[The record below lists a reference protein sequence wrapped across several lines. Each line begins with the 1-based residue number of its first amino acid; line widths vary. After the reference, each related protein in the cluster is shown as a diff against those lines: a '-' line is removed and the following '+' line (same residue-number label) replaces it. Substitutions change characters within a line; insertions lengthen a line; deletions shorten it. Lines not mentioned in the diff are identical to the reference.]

1 MESIYTPFCP
11 NQWIQKRYKGGHWTD
26 SSEQP
31 TAFQMKFLV
40 PCFSFICPAYILT
53 FSRRKVSCPK
63 SWCKSDVDPA
73 RIRCCHQHRLSNK
86 TYSAIPEQRTRGQL
100 CYTVL
105 PIFFFFSKSS
115 QLITNWLIL
124 TLEHLQNL
132 NYKQNKTGLINL
144 LASVQCYIW

>member
-1 MESIYTPFCP
+1 MDLGGCKIVSTTFYLMESIYTPFCLSQP
-11 NQWIQKRYKGGHWTD
+11 MNPKKVQGWTLD
-26 SSEQP
+26 RQLR
-31 TAFQMKFLV
+31 TANGLSDGICGSMF
-40 PCFSFICPAYILT
+40 FIHLSCIYFD

-115 QLITNWLIL
+115 QLITN
-124 TLEHLQNL
+124 
-132 NYKQNKTGLINL
+132 
-144 LASVQCYIW
+144 